1 MDIQRGML
9 VLTAAAIAA
18 GLCACQ
24 GAGGTFGAFGGSPEG
39 IPVVFESIEG
49 PPAPVKAAFAAE
61 LASAAASRKIDLA
74 GADGEARYRL
84 RGYLTTETS
93 ADGETSLAFV
103 WDVFDA
109 EKRRAKRLT
118 GSSPIKAAAADRWS
132 GLDKAALAKLAAESA
147 DEIAGFLS
155 QSRSEAPTM
164 TASASPTGQ
173 PALGFAAP

>member
-1 MDIQRGML
+1 
-9 VLTAAAIAA
+9 
-18 GLCACQ
+18 
-24 GAGGTFGAFGGSPEG
+24 
-39 IPVVFESIEG
+39 
-49 PPAPVKAAFAAE
+49 VKAAFAAE

-132 GLDKAALAKLAAESA
+132 GLDKATLAKLAAESA